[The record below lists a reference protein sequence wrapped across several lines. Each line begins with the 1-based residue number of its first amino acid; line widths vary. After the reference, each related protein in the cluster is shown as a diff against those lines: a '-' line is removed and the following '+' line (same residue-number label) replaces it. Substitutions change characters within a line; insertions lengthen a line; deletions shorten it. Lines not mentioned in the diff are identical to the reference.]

1 MEMERRNKEYRKKST
16 AFSYWRGKREKDPMK
31 ILILNGSP
39 KAENSNTLKLTDS
52 FVEGMREITNCKV
65 DTVHVIHKKIAPCRG
80 CFACWNKT
88 PGKCIVRDDMDDILP
103 KFIDADVIIWSF
115 PLYYFGMPSPIK
127 ALMDRLLPLNLP
139 AMLKKEDGS
148 GGHPPRYEK
157 LIYKRHV
164 LISTCGFYSRENN
177 YEALKRQFEIAWG
190 GYGRKPAM
198 ILCPEGELFRVPQL
212 RQRTDEYLVHVR
224 QAGREY
230 ANDGIF
236 SAQTQEKLNELL
248 FPPNTF
254 IKMANASWETD
265 EPADNR
271 NGTLPSGPAW
281 ALLKQMAAIYD
292 PTAWI
297 GHDVIIEFVFTDR
310 GETYQMVLGKDN
322 AIVRDDGFTD
332 YTTRIE
338 TPFSVWNDIS
348 SGRLNGAQ
356 AMMNHKYKVSGDFNT
371 MLHMD
376 DYFSIRSESG
386 LAKQEEKY
394 TAEKKTNMNLMLL
407 PWLAVWIGL
416 PINPLWGG
424 FAGVIASALV
434 PVFGFHRK
442 FTPYDVISI
451 FLGAVFSA
459 TVLVGAPVRIV
470 VPLAYFAFGLMW
482 ALSCLQTVPL
492 SAWYSADNYGGLKK
506 ALGNPLFVRT
516 NRILTACWAA
526 LYLITPVWTWFLM
539 ASRFGAWTGLINSL
553 CPAAMGL
560 FTAWFQRWY
569 PAKVAAGR

>member
-16 AFSYWRGKREKDPMK
+16 AFSYWRGKKEKDPMK

-212 RQRTDEYLVHVR
+212 RQRTDEYLVHVQ
-224 QAGREY
+224 QAG
-230 ANDGIF
+230 G
-236 SAQTQEKLNELL
+236 S
-248 FPPNTF
+248 
-254 IKMANASWETD
+254 
-265 EPADNR
+265 
-271 NGTLPSGPAW
+271 
-281 ALLKQMAAIYD
+281 
-292 PTAWI
+292 
-297 GHDVIIEFVFTDR
+297 
-310 GETYQMVLGKDN
+310 
-322 AIVRDDGFTD
+322 
-332 YTTRIE
+332 
-338 TPFSVWNDIS
+338 
-348 SGRLNGAQ
+348 
-356 AMMNHKYKVSGDFNT
+356 
-371 MLHMD
+371 MLM
-376 DYFSIRSESG
+376 
-386 LAKQEEKY
+386 
-394 TAEKKTNMNLMLL
+394 
-407 PWLAVWIGL
+407 
-416 PINPLWGG
+416 
-424 FAGVIASALV
+424 
-434 PVFGFHRK
+434 
-442 FTPYDVISI
+442 
-451 FLGAVFSA
+451 
-459 TVLVGAPVRIV
+459 
-470 VPLAYFAFGLMW
+470 
-482 ALSCLQTVPL
+482 
-492 SAWYSADNYGGLKK
+492 
-506 ALGNPLFVRT
+506 
-516 NRILTACWAA
+516 
-526 LYLITPVWTWFLM
+526 M
-539 ASRFGAWTGLINSL
+539 ASFPLKLRKNSMNCFFRQTL
-553 CPAAMGL
+553 L
-560 FTAWFQRWY
+560 
-569 PAKVAAGR
+569 